1 MAMSMK
7 PRYRCHRPNFGRY
20 GPGCRRSHED
30 SAGKERADAYEE
42 DARKGTLVE
51 LAVDADC

>member
-1 MAMSMK
+1 MVLDVD
-7 PRYRCHRPNFGRY
+7 
-20 GPGCRRSHED
+20 ED